1 MVIARGVAMYLS
13 RQLTDKSLQQIG
25 HYFGGR
31 DHTTVAH
38 GCRKTEDLIESDAST
53 RQAVLHLQRTLVGH

>member
-1 MVIARGVAMYLS
+1 LS
-13 RQLTDKSLQQIG
+13 RQLTDKSLEQIG

-38 GCRKTEDLIESDAST
+38 GCRRTEDLIENDPST
-53 RQAVLHLQRTLVGH
+53 RQAVQHLHRSLAGH